1 MLVKMLKV
9 LFKNLSKQKN
19 WKIRHCFIARGHDKF
34 SHNPEVPQFSKTSQ
48 KAKKW
53 WSPHA
58 LKYQLQKTFYKTCHE
73 SQSQVFHRLYVI
85 SFLHQHD
92 EGFCSPFKKQE
103 TDAQR
108 GLSICPN
115 SNNSVIMTPS
125 LFFQLLPDTVSHT
138 DTVSHIDTVSY
149 IIYFPFCLHFW
160 TLLGFLWFYLVSPMR
175 RPVLD
180 SQLFRE

>member
-1 MLVKMLKV
+1 MNCKWNIQKSSKEKKIMLVKMLKV

-85 SFLHQHD
+85 SFLHQHN
-92 EGFCSPFKKQE
+92 EGFCSPFKSRKLMLRE
-103 TDAQR
+103 AYRFAQ
-108 GLSICPN
+108 IQT
-115 SNNSVIMTPS
+115 IQS
-125 LFFQLLPDTVSHT
+125 LWPQVFSFN
-138 DTVSHIDTVSY
+138 
-149 IIYFPFCLHFW
+149 FCLI
-160 TLLGFLWFYLVSPMR
+160 L
-175 RPVLD
+175 
-180 SQLFRE
+180 